1 MTLSG
6 IKFILAGPGSIRL
19 FMLVILFSSLSMR
32 GQHAHVKDHHKDADR
47 AAWIEKA
54 ISSLKAEQMS
64 DDENIIE
71 LQQYESM
78 EAGLTDFRVRVSH
91 NKLIVF
97 RNGDRV
103 RFACN
108 SAHEDEDVGDICVAI
123 CNNGKIYIAEAH
135 VCGGI
140 VNFGYRGKLA
150 PESSAFFF
158 EKFLSDLGNIPWVNY
173 STP

>member
-1 MTLSG
+1 ML
-6 IKFILAGPGSIRL
+6 FILL
-19 FMLVILFSSLSMR
+19 MLLNALSVS
-32 GQHAHVKDHHKDADR
+32 GQHAHLKDHHKDAER

-54 ISSLKAEQMS
+54 VESLKAEPIS
-64 DDENIIE
+64 NDENIIE

-140 VNFGYRGKLA
+140 VNFEYRGNRV
-150 PESSAFFF
+150 PESAAVFF
-158 EKFLSDLGNIPWVNY
+158 EKFQSDLGNIPWVNY
-173 STP
+173 ITP